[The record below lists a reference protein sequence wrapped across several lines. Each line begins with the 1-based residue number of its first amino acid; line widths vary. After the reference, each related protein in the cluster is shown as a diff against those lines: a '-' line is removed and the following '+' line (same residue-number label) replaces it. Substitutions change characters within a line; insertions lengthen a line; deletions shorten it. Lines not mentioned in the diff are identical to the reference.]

1 MNGSSSSTGISAL
14 KKESHSN
21 LESPHG
27 MRTKTEKQRQQP
39 QQSSLSQETLK
50 QLHRTMLRIRLFEDK
65 TSELVQ
71 KNEILCPSHLY
82 IGQEAVAVG
91 VSASLRKDDYVLS
104 THRSHGHYIA
114 KGGDLNALMAELYGR
129 VTGCSRGRG
138 GSMHLSSPEVG
149 FVGSSAIVAGS
160 IPLAVGAALAFS
172 LRKQDRV
179 AVAFFGDGAVN
190 EGAWYES
197 MNLAGLRRLPVI
209 FVCENNLYSTH
220 MRVTECLADTDIH
233 RKAEMF
239 RMPGYRI
246 DGNNVIEVYET
257 AKKVIEAARQGEG
270 PALIECMTYRW
281 RGHVGPNFDLD
292 KGLRSKEELDEWMAK
307 DPIERLEKQLL
318 QHNLLTLSEI
328 KSIRSKI
335 KKAVDDSVV
344 FAKKSP
350 YPDEKTLLNNVFKE
364 R

>member
-1 MNGSSSSTGISAL
+1 MQ
-14 KKESHSN
+14 KKA
-21 LESPHG
+21 
-27 MRTKTEKQRQQP
+27 EKQP
-39 QQSSLSQETLK
+39 QQSSPPRDILK
-50 QLHRTMLRIRLFEDK
+50 QLYHTMLRIRLFEEK
-65 TSELVQ
+65 TAELVQ

-82 IGQEAVAVG
+82 IGQEAVATG
-91 VSASLRKDDYVLS
+91 VSASLRKDDYVFS

-114 KGGDLNALMAELYGR
+114 KGGDLNTLMAELYGR

-149 FVGSSAIVAGS
+149 FIGSSAIVAGS

-197 MNLAGLRRLPVI
+197 MNIAGLRKLPVI

-220 MRVTECLADTDIH
+220 MPVSECLADTDIY

-239 RMPGYRI
+239 GMPGYRI
-246 DGNNVIEVYET
+246 DGNNVVEVYET
-257 AKKVIEAARQGEG
+257 AKKVIEAARRGEG

-281 RGHVGPNFDLD
+281 RGHVGPNYDIE
-292 KGLRSKEELDEWMAK
+292 KGLRSKEELDEWMVRC
-307 DPIERLEKQLL
+307 PIDRLEKQML
-318 QHNLLTLSEI
+318 QQSLLTASEI
-328 KSIRSKI
+328 QRIRGEI
-335 KKAVDDSVV
+335 KKAVDDSEVY
-344 FAKKSP
+344 AKKSP
-350 YPDEKTLLNNVFKE
+350 FPDEKTLLNNVFKE
-364 R
+364 S